1 METQPAAAAADKG
14 ERMPGALRR
23 GDTYT
28 SVPWLLSTSVR
39 RCLRALREVFCIF

>member
-23 GDTYT
+23 DTYT